1 MVALRRG
8 LLGQGQRADD
18 HIPSALKT
26 QACGTR
32 LQIAHAACVQAA
44 LALLQ
49 LAYHLHRH
57 ALGRARDGATRKG
70 RGNDIGH
77 RGFRPH
83 LRHHGRRHLPHRAKR
98 GHFKCL
104 RHAHATRHC
113 QLAQIIAQQVHYHH
127 ILSAVFGIV
136 LQKCRPFGIVAI
148 AQNRRRAFHRFGEN
162 VAIGLYAQKQFGR
175 KAQMP
180 SRAAIHFG
188 RHTRQHP
195 IRHLLTLAQ
204 TRIQARGFAIRLARP
219 RGGVIDLVNIAA
231 GNRRVY
237 GRYVRQILG
246 LADLAVQSGDACG
259 HRRSV
264 LPRQG
269 SIGVV

>member
-1 MVALRRG
+1 M
-8 LLGQGQRADD
+8 
-18 HIPSALKT
+18 
-26 QACGTR
+26 
-32 LQIAHAACVQAA
+32 
-44 LALLQ
+44 
-49 LAYHLHRH
+49 
-57 ALGRARDGATRKG
+57 
-70 RGNDIGH
+70 
-77 RGFRPH
+77 
-83 LRHHGRRHLPHRAKR
+83 
-98 GHFKCL
+98 
-104 RHAHATRHC
+104 
-113 QLAQIIAQQVHYHH
+113 
-127 ILSAVFGIV
+127 
-136 LQKCRPFGIVAI
+136 AI

-162 VAIGLYAQKQFGR
+162 VAIGLYAQKQLRR

-188 RHTRQHP
+188 RHTRQHA

-204 TRIQARGFAIRLARP
+204 TRIQARGFAISLARP
-219 RGGVIDLVNIAA
+219 RSGVIDLVNIAA